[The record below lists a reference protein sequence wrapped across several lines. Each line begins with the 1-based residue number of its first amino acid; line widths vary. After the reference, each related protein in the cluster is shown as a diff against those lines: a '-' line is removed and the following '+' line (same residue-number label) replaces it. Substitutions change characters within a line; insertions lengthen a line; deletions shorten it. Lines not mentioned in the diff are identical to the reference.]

1 MHQRVATT
9 AKQTTSNQAA
19 ETTALLSWRRPGMV
33 GCGLDRVCE
42 RILATLVASQTFC
55 RRSTGNALQSRR
67 VRYAFRTENWIRR
80 DRVRENWRRIWKPAT
95 SVYKVCVRRCG
106 TMLFDYGVALHLSKY
121 SKYTVSSDSRSTWY
135 IIQTFSK
142 ATTSV
147 PEASNKLRV
156 WLSEWLS
163 DWIRDF
169 SPQASSPTEAAK
181 KRIWH
186 KGSLENEDD
195 VRTSST
201 LIAQRKRAIPHSTMK
216 THHNMTSVL
225 VTALCNQPEAFAW
238 DLGKDES
245 RYLCC

>member
-121 SKYTVSSDSRSTWY
+121 SKYTVSSDSRHDTLY
-135 IIQTFSK
+135 ILFPKRQLRF
-142 ATTSV
+142 
-147 PEASNKLRV
+147 PKLQISCV
-156 WLSEWLS
+156 CDWVS
-163 DWIRDF
+163 DWVIEYAIFLHRLAHQRR
-169 SPQASSPTEAAK
+169 PRK
-181 KRIWH
+181 
-186 KGSLENEDD
+186 NEFGTK
-195 VRTSST
+195 V
-201 LIAQRKRAIPHSTMK
+201 A
-216 THHNMTSVL
+216 
-225 VTALCNQPEAFAW
+225 
-238 DLGKDES
+238 
-245 RYLCC
+245 